1 MHRPLLS
8 NMFVHV
14 NCKGTTRVINTAVFP
29 KCSQTQS
36 HIEISCSFLLQ
47 FPKDNVSLHAG
58 SFFFFIRPGYLQLY
72 QLQCKCVSSKS
83 LCQQSPAIPI
93 LMVRVIIIAVC
104 LIAPLRYESSIRGIL
119 QAFISENLRSACM
132 FLKCLYYVEL

>member
-14 NCKGTTRVINTAVFP
+14 HCKGTTRVINTAVFP

-47 FPKDNVSLHAG
+47 FPKDDVSLHAG
-58 SFFFFIRPGYLQLY
+58 SFFIRPGYLQLY
-72 QLQCKCVSSKS
+72 QLQCKCVSSKFVPTVTCYTNS
-83 LCQQSPAIPI
+83 NGTCDYYSCVSNCTTEIWKQHQGDFTSFHIGKSE
-93 LMVRVIIIAVC
+93 VC
-104 LIAPLRYESSIRGIL
+104 LHVSEVFILCGAIA
-119 QAFISENLRSACM
+119 
-132 FLKCLYYVEL
+132 